1 MSTNFNKYNKSNI
14 GNVITDFN
22 TQVTSAKSKLS
33 NFSKKEIN
41 LDFIE
46 RFTRMLYLNPNHL
59 AKLEM
64 LQYILFIVIIYYYN
78 PLGIETTYPV
88 FTKLLA
94 ISVAFTYV
102 MLFFFIKIKVENNED
117 VDLID
122 PTEKNVLIKFISL
135 IVFFLAFMFFIKGI
149 IWILMNTGVAAL
161 LTNIITLMIIVCALA
176 IVYLFA
182 KPQIDKIKNS
192 KQGSIMK
199 LIVKLIMYLPCLLI
213 DITEYIKYE
222 YNLTTKPVWTL
233 IGVES
238 LFIGLWFIVP
248 ILFDKVIN
256 YSGKKLV
263 NKPLNL
269 YKEYVVGKYDELYDI
284 PDIDHYDINEIEKSY
299 NNKKNDRIRKETLNE
314 EETKTLDNSEPEQ
327 YTDPNIPE
335 NKILAW
341 FYKKLKNPSLL
352 KIDFK
357 VNPSPG
363 IYGDDYKFR
372 YKYAISGWFYLNPQP
387 PNTNPSYNKYTN
399 IIKYGNKVRLE
410 YNGKKNSLRVMA
422 EVASSNADAANNAA
436 AAVNNANAGEQ
447 TNDDEMDV
455 KNKSVVVYESN
466 DVIYQK
472 WNNIVFN
479 YNEGYIDV
487 FLNGVLVGSYAGV
500 APYMRLDE
508 IVTGSERGLY
518 GGICNVSYY
527 NSTLTEKNIRLNY
540 KTLRGKEIPYIW
552 SISDDVSFN
561 IERNKDPNNKFMN
574 DIKMMFGVQ

>member
-22 TQVTSAKSKLS
+22 NQVTSAKSKLS

-135 IVFFLAFMFFIKGI
+135 IVFFIAFMFFIKGI

-233 IGVES
+233 MGVES

-436 AAVNNANAGEQ
+436 AVNNANAGEQ
-447 TNDDEMDV
+447 ANDDEMDV

>member
-135 IVFFLAFMFFIKGI
+135 IVFFIAFMFFIKGI

-248 ILFDKVIN
+248 IVFDKVIN

-422 EVASSNADAANNAA
+422 EVASSNADAAANNA
-436 AAVNNANAGEQ
+436 AAVNNAAAGGQ

>member
-22 TQVTSAKSKLS
+22 NQVTSAKSKLS

-135 IVFFLAFMFFIKGI
+135 IVFFIAFMFFIKGT

-233 IGVES
+233 MGVES

-248 ILFDKVIN
+248 IVFDKVIN

-422 EVASSNADAANNAA
+422 EVASSNAAA
-436 AAVNNANAGEQ
+436 ANNANAGGQ
-447 TNDDEMDV
+447 ANDDEMDV

>member
-135 IVFFLAFMFFIKGI
+135 IVFFIAFMFCIKGI

-248 ILFDKVIN
+248 IVFDKVIN

-422 EVASSNADAANNAA
+422 EVASSNADAAANNA
-436 AAVNNANAGEQ
+436 AAVNNAAAGGQ

>member
-22 TQVTSAKSKLS
+22 NQVTSAKSKLS

-135 IVFFLAFMFFIKGI
+135 IVFFIAFMFFIKGT

-248 ILFDKVIN
+248 IVFDKVIN

-422 EVASSNADAANNAA
+422 EVASSNAAA
-436 AAVNNANAGEQ
+436 ANNANAGGQ
-447 TNDDEMDV
+447 ANDDEMDV